1 MDTIFDFIGGNSG
14 QWEVVT
20 MQTIIGEPI
29 ESVSHI
35 QIQPST
41 TLKVNEGIWNL
52 KGIRSNLRYTEKE
65 EKEKLLAVQADLGR
79 SEATYAALI
88 PMRKND
94 TWWDLAQDER
104 RKIFESQSHHTE
116 IGLHFLPAIAR
127 RLFHS
132 RDIGESFDFLTWFEY
147 APEHEAAFEDLLYKL
162 RATAEWKYVD
172 REIDIRLK
180 RV

>member
-1 MDTIFDFIGGNSG
+1 MDTIFDFIGGHSG

-116 IGLHFLPAIAR
+116 IGLQFLPTIAR

-147 APEHEAAFEDLLYKL
+147 APAHETAFEDLLYKL